1 MLIELKHPRKGQIN
15 IKSNDQKYFLWC
27 HVRHINPLKEHPEE
41 ITKIDREIACNPIYD
56 RIKFPVEEKDF
67 EKIEV
72 QNNICIHVFCNE
84 NEMVF
89 PFFVSDKEFEDSVD
103 LLLLINDAKSH
114 YIYIT
119 RSSKQK

>member
-1 MLIELKHPRKGQIN
+1 M
-15 IKSNDQKYFLWC
+15 
-27 HVRHINPLKEHPEE
+27 
-41 ITKIDREIACNPIYD
+41 
-56 RIKFPVEEKDF
+56 
-67 EKIEV
+67 
-72 QNNICIHVFCNE
+72 FCNE

-119 RSSKQK
+119 HSSKQK